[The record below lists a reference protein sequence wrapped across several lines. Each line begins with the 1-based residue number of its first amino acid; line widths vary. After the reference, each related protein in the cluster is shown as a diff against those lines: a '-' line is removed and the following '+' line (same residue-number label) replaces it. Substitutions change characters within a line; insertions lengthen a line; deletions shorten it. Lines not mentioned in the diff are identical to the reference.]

1 MSKTVKL
8 AAFLGIVSAIAA
20 LCVSLVFGLT
30 DPIIQENL
38 IASEKANLELMV
50 PGGDFSAVDGYKDDS
65 GLIEGIYKVDGKGY
79 IFKLTGYGY
88 SSTQIIFLAGLNQD
102 GTVYGLVPLQ
112 QQETSGYGSRCFEQD
127 YIDKLCQTAAG
138 ASFDTL
144 SGASLTSGALING
157 LNAAR
162 AVLAG
167 LQ

>member
-1 MSKTVKL
+1 MNKTVKL
-8 AAFLGIVSAIAA
+8 AAFLGIVSAISA
-20 LCVSLVFGLT
+20 LCVSLVFGIT

-38 IASEKANLELMV
+38 IAAEKANLELMV
-50 PGGDFSAVDGYKDDS
+50 PGGEFSVVDGYKDES
-65 GLIEGIYKVDGKGY
+65 GLIEGIYEVKGQGY

-88 SSTQIIFLAGLNQD
+88 SSTQIVFLAGLNED

-127 YIDKLCQTAAG
+127 YINKLCQTAAG
-138 ASFDTL
+138 TEFDTL
-144 SGASLTSGALING
+144 SGASLTSGALVSG

-162 AVLAG
+162 TVLAG